1 MPDDVSSTRKPEPAS
16 GGPADAGGAET
27 LAVFRALA
35 RILEEGRAAALCT
48 VEEASGSTPREAGA
62 RMAVPA
68 DGRPVGTIG
77 GGVLEH
83 TVIDRA
89 RACLA
94 AGRGE
99 TAELALDERREGGL
113 AARCG
118 GTVRVR
124 IEVLGAP
131 QRVVI
136 FGAGHVG
143 AATAR
148 VARDAGFLPLVLDDR
163 ADLLEPLAA
172 ERIAVR
178 TAPAEQAVEAAA
190 LRAEDAI
197 VVVTRGHAHDERVVT
212 DALRGEL
219 AYAGMIGS
227 KRKVA
232 ATREALARSGVP
244 AARITALHAPI
255 GLDIGAE
262 TPGELAVCI
271 VGEIIRVL
279 RQGRGGGSPE
289 I

>member
-1 MPDDVSSTRKPEPAS
+1 MPAEPHDPPSAADP
-16 GGPADAGGAET
+16 GGVET
-27 LAVFRALA
+27 LEVFRAVADLLA
-35 RILEEGRAAALCT
+35 AGRAVALCT
-48 VEEASGSTPREAGA
+48 VEGVAGSAPREAGA
-62 RMAVPA
+62 RMAVPD
-68 DGRPVGTIG
+68 DGRTVGTVG

-83 TVIDRA
+83 AIIERA

-94 AGRGE
+94 ARRGE
-99 TAELALDERREGGL
+99 AADLTLDEAQEGGL
-113 AARCG
+113 PARCG
-118 GTVRVR
+118 GAVRVR

-131 QRVVI
+131 RRIVV

-163 ADLLEPLAA
+163 DDLLAPLSA
-172 ERIAVR
+172 EGIPTRK
-178 TAPAEQAVEAAA
+178 APAEEAVQAAA
-190 LRAEDAI
+190 LRDMDCA
-197 VVVTRGHAHDERVVT
+197 VLVTRGHAFDERIAM
-212 DALRGEL
+212 DALRLPL

-232 ATREALARSGVP
+232 ATREALARNGVP
-244 AARITALHAPI
+244 SERIAALHAPI

-279 RQGRGGGSPE
+279 RMP
-289 I
+289 

>member
-1 MPDDVSSTRKPEPAS
+1 
-16 GGPADAGGAET
+16 
-27 LAVFRALA
+27 
-35 RILEEGRAAALCT
+35 
-48 VEEASGSTPREAGA
+48 
-62 RMAVPA
+62 MAVP
-68 DGRPVGTIG
+68 DEGRTAGTVG

-83 TVIDRA
+83 AIIERA

-99 TAELALDERREGGL
+99 VADLTLDEAQEGGL
-113 AARCG
+113 PARCG
-118 GTVRVR
+118 GAVRVR

-131 QRVVI
+131 RRIVV

-163 ADLLEPLAA
+163 DDLLAPLAA
-172 ERIAVR
+172 EGIPTRK
-178 TAPAEQAVEAAA
+178 APAEDAVRAAA
-190 LRAEDAI
+190 LRPEDCA
-197 VVVTRGHAHDERVVT
+197 VLVTRGHAFDERIAT
-212 DALRGEL
+212 DALRLPL

-232 ATREALARSGVP
+232 ATREALAGKGVP
-244 AARITALHAPI
+244 SARIAALHAPI

-279 RQGRGGGSPE
+279 RKP
-289 I
+289 